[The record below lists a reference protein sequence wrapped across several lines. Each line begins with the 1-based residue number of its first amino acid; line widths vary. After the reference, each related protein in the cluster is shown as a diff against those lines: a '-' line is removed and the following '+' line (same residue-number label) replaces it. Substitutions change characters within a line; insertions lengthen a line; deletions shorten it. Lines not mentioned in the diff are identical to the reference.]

1 MKEEILKEIIPITL
15 NDCYTILS
23 RVKTDFDFP
32 LHYHDAFEL
41 NYLRNTKGAKR
52 IIGSH
57 MEDIEDEELV
67 MVGPNLEH
75 AWFRNNCITKD
86 GQEITLQ
93 FHKDLIDDKL
103 LNRTQ
108 LYFIKNLFELSYR
121 GILFSKETT
130 IQIRPRIIN
139 LSEKKGFDG
148 VLELLSIL
156 HDLSI
161 SRNMRILSAKTIHL
175 ESHSYTSRRI
185 EKALDYMNKNFDK
198 HITLTAVSKI
208 ANMTEAPFSRFFK
221 SKTGSNFVDSLNEI
235 RISHATKMLIET
247 SQMISEIA
255 YQSGF
260 NSMANFNKL
269 FKRKKGLTPKEY
281 RDSYHQSA
289 EQRVFI

>member
-1 MKEEILKEIIPITL
+1 MKEEILKEIIPITP

-23 RVKTDFDFP
+23 RVKVEFDFP

-41 NYLRNTKGAKR
+41 NYLQNTKGAKR

-57 MEDIEDEELV
+57 MEEIDDEELV
-67 MVGPNLEH
+67 LVGPNLEH
-75 AWFRNNCITKD
+75 AWFRNNCTNRD
-86 GQEITLQ
+86 GHEITLQ

-108 LYFIKNLFELSYR
+108 LHFIKKLFELSYR
-121 GILFSKETT
+121 GILFSRETT
-130 IQIRPRIIN
+130 KQIRPRIIS
-139 LSEKKGFDG
+139 LSEQKGFDG
-148 VLELLSIL
+148 VLELFSIL

-161 SRNMRILSAKTIHL
+161 SRNMRILSDKTIHSV
-175 ESHSYTSRRI
+175 SHLYTSRRI
-185 EKALDYMNKNFDK
+185 EKALDYMNNNFDK